1 MEQQVSIRSL
11 LSIAPCFSG
20 QQSISSNPSP
30 FSVQVE
36 QAVNIV
42 YHPGAGSNPEYVQQ
56 ALEFLSHVKD
66 SPDGWTVC
74 LSLFTRQPKPDDV
87 VRLYTLEVVNTAVRS
102 RPGELGP
109 QHMLFIKDSLM
120 EYLRR
125 NYQPNAT
132 NSQPDNPAIQ
142 GKIIQTLTTL
152 FTALYIASWTTFFD
166 ELLALTTSPAAML
179 AHQDGGGVAPMD
191 NLPGI
196 VIYLRVMTD
205 IHDEIAE
212 TTFYRSAEQT
222 KRNTI
227 IKDYIRDHDMKKL
240 VATWQEI
247 LTQWRNVNAEVVERV
262 LHVFAKWVSWID
274 ISLVVND
281 HFLGHLADLL
291 QGAGSGPVVTR
302 RRKAATVTL
311 GEMAGKGMKPDEK
324 LELISFLRLTDVVK
338 TLIQLPEMR
347 SDADADE
354 DIDFA
359 EAVGALVNKIVLDLV
374 TMLNGDTGVSP
385 EGRQTAE
392 NLLTEWVPFLLV
404 IFRHEYDDVSILV
417 QAALSELLS
426 YFRKEKRTTNTLLP
440 THHDMLAPILEAV
453 VRTMKF
459 DVDLDW
465 DEADPHM
472 EAEFRELRK
481 KIKVMQDALAST
493 DIDLY
498 CSAILALVANTL
510 DRCRQGPV
518 DWRDL
523 ELALHQMFLLGEVAV
538 KANGL
543 YVDGRPN
550 GVAAEALDVMMGKM
564 MELGPSIYSHPA
576 TRLLYLENVV
586 RYSPF
591 FEHRKDY
598 VPPALEM
605 FIQCTHDRYLK
616 VKTRSWYLF
625 LRIVKILRT
634 DVNTVASQIIGSVQ
648 DLLTIKAVVSS
659 SSDDEDE
666 ISSDDESPNDAVFN
680 SQLHLFE
687 AVGSIASS
695 ALSVADQK
703 TVLQTILSPLFSDV
717 EANLEAA
724 KRNDQLATLQI
735 HHDIMAM
742 GTFAKGFADPLK
754 AQPTPPED
762 GSLASEFQAAAEG
775 IVSALENLKASKP
788 VREAASFAFARMVGV
803 LGISI
808 LRLLPRWIEGLLAE
822 NSSKGELSIFLR
834 LLDQLIHGFKKDL
847 YDYLDRLLTP
857 LCSKVFQITTQPTTG
872 TDDQLETA
880 ELKREYLNFLF
891 TVLNNDLSG
900 IFVSSANQTNFQAL
914 LETVEHFA
922 KDVSDPHA
930 ERLAIALM
938 ARMSSVWG
946 GPEIP
951 ETVLPEDK
959 KKNPQA
965 AQKAAAVQEPL
976 PGFDRFLIIFS
987 EICWGVPA
995 NSAFDAKDAQSRLVL
1010 GEVAML
1016 QKVIYGRTGSN
1027 FVAYLRGTYFP
1038 SINFP
1043 EQAAE
1048 EYLSALQRLDHKN
1061 FKKFFQNFV
1070 IQSLDS

>member
-1 MEQQVSIRSL
+1 M
-11 LSIAPCFSG
+11 
-20 QQSISSNPSP
+20 
-30 FSVQVE
+30 
-36 QAVNIV
+36 
-42 YHPGAGSNPEYVQQ
+42 
-56 ALEFLSHVKD
+56 
-66 SPDGWTVC
+66 
-74 LSLFTRQPKPDDV
+74 
-87 VRLYTLEVVNTAVRS
+87 
-102 RPGELGP
+102 
-109 QHMLFIKDSLM
+109 FIKNSFM

-125 NYQPNAT
+125 HYRPDGDLD
-132 NSQPDNPAIQ
+132 NSAIQ
-142 GKIIQTLTTL
+142 GKIIQTITTL
-152 FTALYIASWTTFFD
+152 FTTLYMTSWTGFFD
-166 ELLALTTSPAAML
+166 ELRALTTVVAE
-179 AHQDGGGVAPMD
+179 DGTPSTGQID

-205 IHDEIAE
+205 IHDEIAD
-212 TTFYRSAEQT
+212 TTFCRSPEQL
-222 KRNTI
+222 KKNTI
-227 IKDYIRDHDMKKL
+227 IKDYIRDHDMQRL

-247 LTQWRNVNAEVVERV
+247 LTQWRNVNSQVVERV

-281 HFLGHLADLL
+281 HFLSHLAELL
-291 QGAGSGPVVTR
+291 QGAGSGNEVTR
-302 RRKAATVTL
+302 RRRAATVTL
-311 GEMAGKGMKPDEK
+311 GEIAGKGMKPDEK
-324 LELISFLRLTDVVK
+324 LELIGFLRLTDVVK
-338 TLIQLPEMR
+338 TLISLPEMR
-347 SDADADE
+347 SDADSDE
-354 DIDFA
+354 EIDFA
-359 EAVGALVNKIVLDLV
+359 EAVGALVNRIVQDLV
-374 TMLNGDTGVSP
+374 QMLSSEPSVSP
-385 EGRQTAE
+385 EGRPTAE
-392 NLLTEWVPFLLV
+392 NFLSEWVPFLLV
-404 IFRHEYDDVSILV
+404 IFRHEYDDVSVIV
-417 QAALSELLS
+417 QPALQDLLS
-426 YFRKEKRTTNTLLP
+426 YLRKEKKTTKTLLP
-440 THHDMLAPILEAV
+440 SHHMMLEPTLQTLV
-453 VRTMKF
+453 QKMRF
-459 DVDLDW
+459 DEYLDW
-465 DEADPHM
+465 EETDPHM
-472 EAEFRELRK
+472 EAEFQELRK
-481 KIKVMQDALAST
+481 KIKTLQDALAST

-498 CSAILALVANTL
+498 CSAISVLVVNTL
-510 DRCRQGPV
+510 DRCRQRPV

-523 ELALHQMFLLGEVAV
+523 ELALHQMFLFGEVAV
-538 KANGL
+538 KTNGL
-543 YVDGRPN
+543 FVDGRPN
-550 GVAAEALDVMMGKM
+550 GVAAEALVVMMGKM

-591 FEHRKDY
+591 FEHRKDF

-605 FIQCTHDRYLK
+605 FIQCIHDADLK

-625 LRIVKILRT
+625 LRIVKTLRV
-634 DVNTVASQIIGSVQ
+634 DINSVASQIISSVQ
-648 DLLTIKAVVSS
+648 DLLRIKAVVNAPSE
-659 SSDDEDE
+659 DEDE
-666 ISSDDESPNDAVFN
+666 FASDDGSPNDAVFN
-680 SQLHLFE
+680 SQLYLFE
-687 AVGSIASS
+687 AIGMISS
-695 ALSVADQK
+695 GALSVVDQK
-703 TVLQTILSPLFSDV
+703 AVLQTILSPLFSDV

-724 KRNDQLATLQI
+724 KRSDQLAILQI
-735 HHDIMAM
+735 HHNIMAM

-754 AQPTPPED
+754 SQQAPPED
-762 GSLASEFQAAAEG
+762 GSLATEFQATAEG
-775 IVSALENLKASKP
+775 IVSALENLQASKP

-834 LLDQLIHGFKKDL
+834 LLDQLIHGFKKEL

-900 IFVSSANQTNFQAL
+900 IFMSAANQPNFQAL

-965 AQKAAAVQEPL
+965 AQKASMPLEPI
-976 PGFDRFLIIFS
+976 PGFDRFMITFS

-995 NSAFDAKDAQSRLVL
+995 NSQFDAKDAQSKLVL
-1010 GEVAML
+1010 GEVATL
-1016 QKVIYGRTGSN
+1016 QKVIYGRTGGN
-1027 FVAYLRGTYFP
+1027 FVTYLRETFFP

-1043 EQAAE
+1043 EHAAE
-1048 EYLSALQRLDHKN
+1048 EYLSALQRLDIKT

-1070 IQSLDS
+1070 LQSVGG